1 MTSSGAGTLM
11 GRLHRLRRWVGVDRA
26 VFYSVLLR
34 VFSTAGGLV
43 TIPLILTRLD
53 PTEQGYYYTFGSI
66 LALQVFLEMGFGAVA
81 VQMMAHEAAHL
92 TIDLRTGISGPQE
105 NLDRFSA
112 TFQFIRRW
120 YAVLSIL
127 VGVLLLPAGFLFFS
141 TSKQEAP
148 VHWMMPW
155 AILVLSTAGDLFVR
169 SLDAT
174 IEGMGFVAE
183 SIRVN
188 LWSAAIRIV
197 LSVLGLM
204 VGLRLYAVPV
214 ATAIALVINRAMVWK
229 LLHVVSGETRK
240 HGRGIRIDWKREVFP
255 FQWRIALSWISG
267 WFIFS
272 AMMPVVFRDF
282 GAVEAG
288 RFGLAMSL
296 SNFINTFAV
305 NWTST
310 KAAIW
315 GQMASRKEW
324 KAMDALFNQVAPQA
338 VGMAILGSLIAILMV
353 PHLGTWIPRF
363 AGRVPEWRLLAI
375 LCLTAVTNQIVFAE
389 AFYLRAHKRDPFL
402 LSSIIGGGA
411 MLIALLCFS
420 YNSVLNIS
428 LTYMAITLIAGLFLG
443 TIIFAYCRKLWHK
456 SANKIYY
463 SPSHF

>member
-1 MTSSGAGTLM
+1 LKSVLARFHAFRHFM
-11 GRLHRLRRWVGVDRA
+11 GVDRA

-43 TIPLILTRLD
+43 TIPLILTRLN
-53 PTEQGYYYTFGSI
+53 PTEQGYHYTFGSI

-92 TIDLRTGISGPQE
+92 TINLRTGVTGPQD

-141 TSKQEAP
+141 TSKQDAS
-148 VHWMMPW
+148 VHWMLPW

-188 LWSAAIRIV
+188 LWSAAIRII
-197 LSVLGLM
+197 LSILGLL

-214 ATAIALVINRAMVWK
+214 ASAIALIINRGMVWK

-240 HGRGIRIDWKREVFP
+240 HGKGIHIDWKRDVFP
-255 FQWRIALSWISG
+255 FQWRIALSWVSG

-272 AMMPVVFRDF
+272 AMMPVVFREF

-296 SNFINTFAV
+296 SGFINTFAV

-324 KAMDALFNQVAPQA
+324 KAMDDLFKRVTPQA
-338 VGMAILGSLIAILMV
+338 VGMALLGSILAVPLV
-353 PHLGTWIPRF
+353 PHLGEWIPRF
-363 AGRVPEWRLLAI
+363 AGRVPDWRVLAM
-375 LCLTAVTNQIVFAE
+375 LCFATVINQVVFAE
-389 AFYLRAHKRDPFL
+389 AFYLRAHKREPFL
-402 LSSIIGGGA
+402 ANSIFGGVAMSIG
-411 MLIALLCFS
+411 LLCFR
-420 YNSVLNIS
+420 YRT
-428 LTYMAITLIAGLFLG
+428 TYSIAMMYTGVTILGGLIMGTLVFM
-443 TIIFAYCRKLWHK
+443 YCRIHWHGPE
-456 SANKIYY
+456 SRLID
-463 SPSHF
+463 PL